1 MEFQIPT
8 DLIRQ
13 VQISL
18 RNHAGLSSY
27 DPDDPTL
34 PALPSLRQ
42 VVTGLDP
49 SPPYLRCKHCQ
60 GRLLR
65 GLQSVIC
72 VYCGNRQQKDV
83 PPDPI
88 AFKSTFG
95 YQWLLQSL
103 DLDESGLP
111 SPRISYPRVL
121 SKEPIAPLQEISPKN
136 QRLPSKDPLHR
147 ALEPPNEQAVS
158 ALHSLKHGIVNLE
171 VAWSTFYLL
180 TNENLL
186 GHAHSTSMW
195 VRRNH
200 FDEARASHVSC
211 DSQICSLRNSDLIAV
226 ADLIVIAIV
235 IARRLRPLKC
245 TPSSQK
251 AETVGPPIDEIQRN
265 RGQNTPKDEVSLSDL
280 LDLEIPWP
288 PESEKTEHSLATNN
302 VPGEGKSSLYLVGV
316 DLDNFFVE
324 SKRDLV
330 SHSSE
335 EKLETNRQSDN
346 VEMNAFSSQ
355 ENISLFQNVHQSA
368 TTFGSSEVKD
378 NDGFTGWEADFQSA
392 DSGNQSEASRSFD
405 TVVGSTVDLSAQLD
419 SVFGPGKDLE
429 DEKPRDTSFLASAT
443 NDWIQDDPWDNSNFL
458 APHQAEQV
466 DITIKSMD
474 SVTED
479 NLYTPTSIEFFPDD
493 QRKTSSTT
501 APDKKIISEDD
512 DSFDV
517 WNDFTSSTSAQDPF
531 KNSSAQVSSHT
542 AAVDK
547 HTSDTVFSSST
558 NFQEMDF
565 GSFSQPDLFSG
576 SLGNQSGSVGM
587 NDMRSEVPATDRLAD
602 AKAEGEGNVGQTAKD
617 GDIFKLNHTV
627 RS

>member
-18 RNHAGLSSY
+18 RNHTGLSSY

-34 PALPSLRQ
+34 PGLPSLRH
-42 VVTGLDP
+42 VVAGLDP

-88 AFKSTFG
+88 AFKSSFG

-103 DLDESGLP
+103 DLDES
-111 SPRISYPRVL
+111 
-121 SKEPIAPLQEISPKN
+121 
-136 QRLPSKDPLHR
+136 
-147 ALEPPNEQAVS
+147 
-158 ALHSLKHGIVNLE
+158 
-171 VAWSTFYLL
+171 
-180 TNENLL
+180 
-186 GHAHSTSMW
+186 
-195 VRRNH
+195 
-200 FDEARASHVSC
+200 
-211 DSQICSLRNSDLIAV
+211 
-226 ADLIVIAIV
+226 
-235 IARRLRPLKC
+235 
-245 TPSSQK
+245 
-251 AETVGPPIDEIQRN
+251 ETVGPPIDEIQRN
-265 RGQNTPKDEVSLSDL
+265 RGQNTPKAEVSLSDL

-368 TTFGSSEVKD
+368 TTFSSSEVKD

-429 DEKPRDTSFLASAT
+429 DEKPRGASNLSSAT

-466 DITIKSMD
+466 DVTIKRTD

-479 NLYTPTSIEFFPDD
+479 NLYTPTSIEFIPDD

-531 KNSSAQVSSHT
+531 KNSSAQISSHT

-587 NDMRSEVPATDRLAD
+587 NNMQSEVPSTDRLAD
-602 AKAEGEGNVGQTAKD
+602 AKAEREGNVVQTAKD
-617 GDIFKLNHTV
+617 GDIFNSIIQSDHDVESLLSQMHDLSFMLKNDLSV
-627 RS
+627 PSKSADRSSFPQN